1 MEDTA
6 AVARSH
12 EPAPMPGEVA
22 LCDLVGDVV
31 ERSTWLDG
39 RLTVLLPAPGA
50 LVDADPE
57 RLTLALLSLLRGAAV
72 YERAGAAV
80 ELRVLRER
88 DAWRFEVVG
97 EPSRHESVFAPL
109 QREARAAFAMVREV
123 AEAQGGSA
131 GIEHWPG
138 EVATFWF
145 RLPKQ
150 L

>member
-6 AVARSH
+6 ALAPVH
-12 EPAPMPGEVA
+12 EPVLPGEVA
-22 LCDLVGDVV
+22 LYDLVGDVV
-31 ERSTWLDG
+31 ERSSWLDG

-50 LVDADPE
+50 LMDADPE

-72 YERAGAAV
+72 YERAGGAV

-88 DAWRFEVVG
+88 DAWRFEVAG
-97 EPSRHESVFAPL
+97 EPSQQESVFAPL
-109 QREARAAFAMVREV
+109 HREARAALATARDF
-123 AEAQGGSA
+123 AEAHGGSA
-131 GIEHWPG
+131 GIENWPG
-138 EVATFWF
+138 EAATFWF

>member
-1 MEDTA
+1 MEDSA
-6 AVARSH
+6 ALASAP
-12 EPAPMPGEVA
+12 EPTRPPGDVA
-22 LCDLVGDVV
+22 LCDLVGEVV
-31 ERSTWLDG
+31 ARSTWLDG

-72 YERAGAAV
+72 YERAGGRV
-80 ELRVLRER
+80 EFRVFRER
-88 DAWRFEVVG
+88 DAWRFEVAG
-97 EPSRHESVFAPL
+97 EPTRQESVFAPL
-109 QREARAAFAMVREV
+109 HREARAAFAPAREV
-123 AEAQGGSA
+123 AEAEGGSA

-138 EVATFWF
+138 EAATFWL